1 MLFPLVPIHMKSF
14 LKFLLCCSAAL
25 VALEVSAAPAEYER
39 DIRPVLEK
47 YCFQCHGP
55 EKQKSD
61 VRLDVL
67 SPDLLKDRPAAET
80 WQDVLNALN
89 LGEMPPEKSPQL
101 GDPERKRLISWL
113 TTEVKRAAEHLRRNA
128 TGTVLRRLNRVE
140 YNNTLR
146 DLLGIAD
153 DYARDL
159 PPDSVSAEGFRNNG
173 SALRM
178 SDMQLESYLKAA
190 REALARAVVTSPRP
204 QVVRQTF
211 DETFLDKGR
220 GEIWT
225 NRLSRWGT
233 FAARL
238 EHYPEEGEFAVRV
251 KARAIPSRTKGYPR
265 LAVSVGFR
273 ADVSAPSREL
283 GRVDVKTDESR
294 TFEFRGRIE
303 QFPLPSKTQ
312 SKFPGLLVWARNAYT
327 DGTNPG
333 VPKQVSVATVVTGK
347 DGPKKKR
354 SKQWR
359 FPDDPDFPEILIES
373 LEFEGPI
380 FADWPPSHHT
390 EILFESD
397 LRSTDEAAYV
407 GEVLRRFMA
416 RAFRRPVGRPEVATY
431 LNYYEQI
438 RAQTDSLEVALREAL
453 AMVLVSPDFLYLV
466 ESLPADGNRRLSD
479 HELAC
484 RLSYFLHSTQPDKG
498 LRELADVGKLH
509 DLETLKLQT
518 RRLLNEDGAWQFVGQ
533 FTDQWLDLGAV
544 DRVAINPEFYPDFDD
559 TLKPE
564 LRRETQHYF
573 AEILRHD
580 LSALKLLDSDFVV
593 VNEALARHYALSG
606 PKGSDFQRVALPP
619 GDRRGGVLTQG
630 AFLLGNST
638 GADSHPVRRAVWL
651 RDRLLDDPPPPPPP
665 NVPALDEEN
674 PDFAKLSV
682 RRQLEL
688 HRKDPA
694 CADCHRGI
702 DPWGV
707 ALEEFGADGLLRA
720 EILRKEKAGRKLVD
734 LKIPVKADTTL
745 PGGHTV
751 TGVVDLKRHLVEN
764 KSEQFARALTSRLL
778 AYALGR
784 SLGLG
789 DMAAVDDLARRFRA
803 DEYRMRALIENIV
816 TSEPFLNK

>member
-1 MLFPLVPIHMKSF
+1 
-14 LKFLLCCSAAL
+14 
-25 VALEVSAAPAEYER
+25 
-39 DIRPVLEK
+39 
-47 YCFQCHGP
+47 
-55 EKQKSD
+55 
-61 VRLDVL
+61 
-67 SPDLLKDRPAAET
+67 
-80 WQDVLNALN
+80 
-89 LGEMPPEKSPQL
+89 
-101 GDPERKRLISWL
+101 
-113 TTEVKRAAEHLRRNA
+113 
-128 TGTVLRRLNRVE
+128 
-140 YNNTLR
+140 
-146 DLLGIAD
+146 
-153 DYARDL
+153 
-159 PPDSVSAEGFRNNG
+159 
-173 SALRM
+173 
-178 SDMQLESYLKAA
+178 
-190 REALARAVVTSPRP
+190 
-204 QVVRQTF
+204 
-211 DETFLDKGR
+211 
-220 GEIWT
+220 
-225 NRLSRWGT
+225 
-233 FAARL
+233 
-238 EHYPEEGEFAVRV
+238 
-251 KARAIPSRTKGYPR
+251 
-265 LAVSVGFR
+265 
-273 ADVSAPSREL
+273 
-283 GRVDVKTDESR
+283 
-294 TFEFRGRIE
+294 
-303 QFPLPSKTQ
+303 
-312 SKFPGLLVWARNAYT
+312 
-327 DGTNPG
+327 
-333 VPKQVSVATVVTGK
+333 
-347 DGPKKKR
+347 
-354 SKQWR
+354 
-359 FPDDPDFPEILIES
+359 
-373 LEFEGPI
+373 
-380 FADWPPSHHT
+380 
-390 EILFESD
+390 
-397 LRSTDEAAYV
+397 
-407 GEVLRRFMA
+407 
-416 RAFRRPVGRPEVATY
+416 
-431 LNYYEQI
+431 
-438 RAQTDSLEVALREAL
+438 
-453 AMVLVSPDFLYLV
+453 
-466 ESLPADGNRRLSD
+466 
-479 HELAC
+479 
-484 RLSYFLHSTQPDKG
+484 
-498 LRELADVGKLH
+498 
-509 DLETLKLQT
+509 
-518 RRLLNEDGAWQFVGQ
+518 
-533 FTDQWLDLGAV
+533 V

-803 DEYRMRALIENIV
+803 DEYRLRALIENIV